1 MKCGSKPLTQTR
13 ARESELERHEEKVCN
28 ARGKRPKEQLLHV
41 FEPLIF
47 ITGCQTESSSVLHHS
62 RRRTRI
68 TTAFLTLFLFMFA
81 QNKYGVKKRP
91 PPPANCLP
99 LGGSCKSPGTECCDF
114 CAFCQCRLFR
124 TVCYCRMGNPRCWA
138 GGCKS
143 SGGRNRQVSAM
154 WSHDLCPRSPKSTV

>member
-1 MKCGSKPLTQTR
+1 MKCDSKPLTQAR
-13 ARESELERHEEKVCN
+13 AQESELKRHEKQSVMREGKGLKSSYYMSLNCSYLSLAAKPKA
-28 ARGKRPKEQLLHV
+28 ARCY
-41 FEPLIF
+41 
-47 ITGCQTESSSVLHHS
+47 ITRAGEA
-62 RRRTRI
+62 RI

-124 TVCYCRMGNPRCWA
+124 TVCYCRMGNPRC
-138 GGCKS
+138 
-143 SGGRNRQVSAM
+143 
-154 WSHDLCPRSPKSTV
+154 